1 MICSH
6 YGVIVKDR
14 RGKIIYRTVVFS
26 FDEAYYA
33 IDHLREEFEN
43 AWSFTIEGA

>member
-1 MICSH
+1 MVCSH
-6 YGVIVKDR
+6 YVVIVKDC
-14 RGKIIYRTVVFS
+14 RGKILHYENVFS

-33 IDHLREEFEN
+33 IDKLREEFEN